1 LKLRTKQ
8 NGINSATRLILVA
21 VLVLVCTEFSF
32 GQLNLVPNPSFEYDT
47 ICPGNMPSSYTI
59 LGAPPWTL
67 FNNGSPDLFDSC
79 VHNTFNNVP
88 QNIFGYHLARTGKAF
103 SGIAVYDP
111 HFFYREYDYVKL
123 LDSLVSGINYC
134 VTFYV
139 SRANNFRNAI
149 DHLDLCLT
157 KTPITTI
164 STPAELAPYIAQIKN
179 TSGNIIL
186 DTINWIR
193 ISGSFLATG
202 GEKYIAIGNFE
213 QDSSTHIQSVRPL
226 SQDEAYYFVDDVSVV
241 VANASIDAGRD
252 TTICLNNPVILGSPA
267 IDGVEY
273 SWTPSLGLNDP
284 HLAMPVAS
292 PTCTTSY
299 ILTQTQCNIVK
310 TDTVKVTLKTRG
322 CLVASVPGLLAEP
335 FTVPTIISS
344 GQFFT
349 IQNLPPLTKLDVYDT
364 RGRLVYSK
372 ENYDSTMISDELPE
386 GFYFTKL
393 TLNSGFPS
401 VHKLLI
407 LH

>member
-1 LKLRTKQ
+1 MKGLEKQ
-8 NGINSATRLILVA
+8 NKVNSATRFTLVA
-21 VLVLVCTEFSF
+21 VLILLLFSNGF
-32 GQLNLVPNPSFEYDT
+32 SQQNLVPNPSFENDTSCSGYQPIIYD
-47 ICPGNMPSSYTI
+47 
-59 LGAPPWTL
+59 APPWNMIIGGTPDIFDTCL
-67 FNNGSPDLFDSC
+67 HNNL
-79 VHNTFNNVP
+79 NNVP
-88 QNIFGYHLARTGKAF
+88 GTDFGYHFARTGRVF
-103 SGIAVYDP
+103 TGEGVYDP
-111 HFFYREYDYVKL
+111 HFFLREYMFTALIDTL
-123 LDSLVSGINYC
+123 RSGYTYC
-134 VTFYV
+134 ISFYTSRGGNFQYGIDNIQLYV
-139 SRANNFRNAI
+139 SNIRVDSI
-149 DHLDLCLT
+149 TDPSDLVYTPQISNLT
-157 KTPITTI
+157 GNVI
-164 STPAELAPYIAQIKN
+164 SDST
-179 TSGNIIL
+179 
-186 DTINWIR
+186 NWTR
-193 ISGSFLATG
+193 ISGTYTALG
-202 GEKYIAIGNFE
+202 GEKYITIGNFE
-213 QDSSTHIQSVRPL
+213 TDANTHVQSINVRPY
-226 SQDEAYYFVDDVSVV
+226 DGAYYFIDDVSVV
-241 VANASIDAGRD
+241 EANASINAGRD
-252 TTICLNNPVILGSPA
+252 TTVCLNNPVILGSPA